1 MPGLWL
7 TLLCAAPCFSPL
19 LAVAFSNAGSGTQ
32 KQDRTAIQRSV
43 TALADAWNQHDAR
56 AFAMAFAEDADFT
69 NVVGQSAHGRDGI
82 EALHAPFFATI
93 FKDSHLVATIR
104 GVRFLTADLAA
115 VDVDCELTGAKAPD
129 GSPRPFRKTL
139 INCVMA
145 RQKDGSWP
153 IAVLHNSEIPVPYS
167 CEVAPSILSSTFNT
181 ARKWKPTGS
190 ARHHCSRASLRHSQ
204 AFLRRRFQDL
214 SSATRIPVL

>member
-1 MPGLWL
+1 MPRVFL
-7 TLLCAAPCFSPL
+7 TLLCAGPCFSLL
-19 LAVAFSNAGSGTQ
+19 LAVAFSNGASGTPD
-32 KQDRTAIQRSV
+32 QDRTAIQRSV
-43 TALADAWNQHDAR
+43 TALADAWNKHDAW
-56 AFAMAFAEDADFT
+56 AFAMAFTEDADFT

-82 EALHAPFFATI
+82 KAFHAPFFATI

-145 RQKDGSWP
+145 GQNDGSWL
-153 IAVLHNSEIPVPYS
+153 IEVLHNSEIPV
-167 CEVAPSILSSTFNT
+167 
-181 ARKWKPTGS
+181 
-190 ARHHCSRASLRHSQ
+190 ASP
-204 AFLRRRFQDL
+204 AK
-214 SSATRIPVL
+214 

>member
-1 MPGLWL
+1 MSRLFL
-7 TLLCAAPCFSPL
+7 TLLCAGPCFSL
-19 LAVAFSNAGSGTQ
+19 LPAVAFSKAASGTQ
-32 KQDRTAIQRSV
+32 DLDRTAIQRSV
-43 TALADAWNQHDAR
+43 TALADAWNKHDAP

-69 NVVGQSAHGRDGI
+69 NVVGQSAHGREGI
-82 EALHAPFFATI
+82 EAFHAPFFATI

-145 RQKDGSWP
+145 RQKDGSWL
-153 IAVLHNSEIPVPYS
+153 IEVLHNSELPL
-167 CEVAPSILSSTFNT
+167 PSP
-181 ARKWKPTGS
+181 AK
-190 ARHHCSRASLRHSQ
+190 
-204 AFLRRRFQDL
+204 
-214 SSATRIPVL
+214 